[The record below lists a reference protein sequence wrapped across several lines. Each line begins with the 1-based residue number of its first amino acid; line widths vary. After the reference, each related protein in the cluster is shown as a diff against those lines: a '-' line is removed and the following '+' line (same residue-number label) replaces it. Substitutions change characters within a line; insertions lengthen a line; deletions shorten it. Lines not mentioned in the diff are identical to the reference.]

1 MTIFVRGANVTVET
15 FCTSGQAERVKGSVH
30 AAAGTIV
37 GVMAVYNAV
46 AWCYRRERHLGWN
59 AIIYSMGFAWEA
71 YQTSRHFR
79 RPIHPRLAVVE
90 TPPVHDAHSCASAAG
105 LCWCEDH
112 AEDIRLEAAAS

>member
-46 AWCYRRERHLGWN
+46 AWCYRREKHLGWN

-79 RPIHPRLAVVE
+79 RPVHPRLAVVQN
-90 TPPVHDAHSCASAAG
+90 PPVHDAHACASPGA
-105 LCWCEDH
+105 LCWCGADVD
-112 AEDIRLEAAAS
+112 DIGAQAAAS